1 MMDIEGKIG
10 NVEMTIDPIQLK
22 IVSRFFAQI
31 KQFQKVFKSV
41 MIELGIKN
49 QQNELTGLVKK
60 DSKSKPNHDLLSSI
74 MISIT
79 ENNLRNSTSKETEI
93 YNSMMQVPQLASA
106 AN

>member
-49 QQNELTGLVKK
+49 
-60 DSKSKPNHDLLSSI
+60 
-74 MISIT
+74 
-79 ENNLRNSTSKETEI
+79 
-93 YNSMMQVPQLASA
+93 
-106 AN
+106 